1 MNRECKRRAFVLE
14 IIEGHAYLGG
24 KEQVIL
30 RDVNFFVFALSLS
43 PVVSGLWFQILFYT
57 VSSPVQNLQ
66 TYFTEEIAF
75 SQNVLINQ

>member
-1 MNRECKRRAFVLE
+1 MLKDGICFGDYRRTCLPC
-14 IIEGHAYLGG
+14 G